1 MPNMYTYKELQ
12 LITRNSSWW
21 KQKKYRKESALI
33 LKTYRKNGWKLT
45 KKKELVNNQNKDTR
59 TFSVYFLKKPS

>member
-1 MPNMYTYKELQ
+1 MYTYKELQ

-33 LKTYRKNGWKLT
+33 LNTYRKNGWKLA

>member
-1 MPNMYTYKELQ
+1 MYTFKELQ

-33 LKTYRKNGWKLT
+33 LQTYRKNGWKLT

>member
-1 MPNMYTYKELQ
+1 MYTYKELQ

-33 LKTYRKNGWKLT
+33 LNTYRKKGWKLA
-45 KKKELVNNQNKDTR
+45 KKRELVNNQNKDTR

>member
-1 MPNMYTYKELQ
+1 MYTYKELQ

-33 LKTYRKNGWKLT
+33 LQTYRKNGWKLT

>member
-1 MPNMYTYKELQ
+1 MYTYKELQ

-33 LKTYRKNGWKLT
+33 LNNYRKNGWKLA
-45 KKKELVNNQNKDTR
+45 KKKELVNYHNKDTR

>member
-1 MPNMYTYKELQ
+1 MYTYKELQ

-33 LKTYRKNGWKLT
+33 LNTYRKNGWKLT
-45 KKKELVNNQNKDTR
+45 KKRELANNQNKDTR